1 MNFKDQIQ
9 QIFGTT
15 DIHELKQI
23 SRDADNYRCL
33 NADMNNSII
42 SEKKKNTGRKNSF
55 TEEQL
60 AHILALQDRGEKI
73 TDIARQYH
81 VSRQTIY
88 SQIKRAYNFSDDPDV
103 KMRMNFMNHDDL
115 CTTIDIDF
123 RHEKINI
130 KNYTDQIIFRA
141 FGVVTDP
148 DWADFE
154 YFLEERCFPRTR
166 DHRKDILREM
176 GLPFY
181 DPLLII
187 EKTQGRMSDDHQWI
201 MILKKEG

>member
-15 DIHELKQI
+15 DIYELKQI

-33 NADMNNSII
+33 KADMNNSSI

-60 AHILALQDRGEKI
+60 AHILALQNRGEKI

-123 RHEKINI
+123 KHEKINHTFKI
-130 KNYTDQIIFRA
+130 QPVFNRNDSFHSHPCTYLHCLRQNLCSSKTAARRSQ
-141 FGVVTDP
+141 
-148 DWADFE
+148 
-154 YFLEERCFPRTR
+154 RT
-166 DHRKDILREM
+166 
-176 GLPFY
+176 
-181 DPLLII
+181 
-187 EKTQGRMSDDHQWI
+187 
-201 MILKKEG
+201 

>member
-1 MNFKDQIQ
+1 MLYSIRQTVICESGFHNVFLGGDVNMNFQDQIQ

-88 SQIKRAYNFSDDPDV
+88 SQIKRAYNFSG
-103 KMRMNFMNHDDL
+103 H
-115 CTTIDIDF
+115 
-123 RHEKINI
+123 
-130 KNYTDQIIFRA
+130 
-141 FGVVTDP
+141 
-148 DWADFE
+148 
-154 YFLEERCFPRTR
+154 LE
-166 DHRKDILREM
+166 L
-176 GLPFY
+176 
-181 DPLLII
+181 
-187 EKTQGRMSDDHQWI
+187 
-201 MILKKEG
+201 

>member
-1 MNFKDQIQ
+1 MNFQDQIQ

-73 TDIARQYH
+73 TDIKH
-81 VSRQTIY
+81 TVS
-88 SQIKRAYNFSDDPDV
+88 KDALAGD
-103 KMRMNFMNHDDL
+103 
-115 CTTIDIDF
+115 
-123 RHEKINI
+123 
-130 KNYTDQIIFRA
+130 
-141 FGVVTDP
+141 GVV
-148 DWADFE
+148 
-154 YFLEERCFPRTR
+154 
-166 DHRKDILREM
+166 
-176 GLPFY
+176 
-181 DPLLII
+181 
-187 EKTQGRMSDDHQWI
+187 
-201 MILKKEG
+201 LKRGKKKFNKVCAK

>member
-60 AHILALQDRGEKI
+60 AHIWHCRTGEKKLQILPDSI
-73 TDIARQYH
+73 T
-81 VSRQTIY
+81 
-88 SQIKRAYNFSDDPDV
+88 
-103 KMRMNFMNHDDL
+103 
-115 CTTIDIDF
+115 
-123 RHEKINI
+123 
-130 KNYTDQIIFRA
+130 
-141 FGVVTDP
+141 
-148 DWADFE
+148 
-154 YFLEERCFPRTR
+154 FPVRRFTVR
-166 DHRKDILREM
+166 
-176 GLPFY
+176 
-181 DPLLII
+181 
-187 EKTQGRMSDDHQWI
+187 
-201 MILKKEG
+201 

>member
-88 SQIKRAYNFSDDPDV
+88 SQIKRAYNFSDDPD
-103 KMRMNFMNHDDL
+103 
-115 CTTIDIDF
+115 
-123 RHEKINI
+123 
-130 KNYTDQIIFRA
+130 
-141 FGVVTDP
+141 
-148 DWADFE
+148 WADFE

>member
-88 SQIKRAYNFSDDPDV
+88 SQIKRAYNFSDDSDV
-103 KMRMNFMNHDDL
+103 KMRIAFFRKSPIAQSAYS
-115 CTTIDIDF
+115 TICVSF
-123 RHEKINI
+123 SLV
-130 KNYTDQIIFRA
+130 
-141 FGVVTDP
+141 FG
-148 DWADFE
+148 
-154 YFLEERCFPRTR
+154 
-166 DHRKDILREM
+166 
-176 GLPFY
+176 
-181 DPLLII
+181 
-187 EKTQGRMSDDHQWI
+187 
-201 MILKKEG
+201 LKKSGMIYGG

>member
-1 MNFKDQIQ
+1 MNFQEQIQ

-15 DIHELKQI
+15 DIYELKQI

-33 NADMNNSII
+33 KADMNNSSI

-60 AHILALQDRGEKI
+60 AHILALQNRGEKI
-73 TDIARQYH
+73 TDIAKQYH

-88 SQIKRAYNFSDDPDV
+88 SQI
-103 KMRMNFMNHDDL
+103 NHDDL

-123 RHEKINI
+123 RHEKIKI

-141 FGVVTDP
+141 FGVVTEP

-166 DHRKDILREM
+166 DHMKDIYIEM
-176 GLPFY
+176 GLQY
-181 DPLLII
+181 
-187 EKTQGRMSDDHQWI
+187 
-201 MILKKEG
+201 